1 MRHAMLVLLGALAAC
16 GSEPDVEVRN
26 ATVGEVAQE
35 VADASRGGGGMIR
48 PGKWQSTMKI
58 EAFDAPGMPES
69 VKSAMRGMNER
80 SQVYESC
87 LTPEQAKR
95 PSEDFFAGKDNA

>member
-1 MRHAMLVLLGALAAC
+1 MTIRAASLAAAGLALAAC

-26 ATVGEVAQE
+26 ASVGEVARE
-35 VADASRGGGGMIR
+35 VADASRGGGEMIR
-48 PGKWQSTMKI
+48 PGKWQSTMRI
-58 EAFDAPGMPES
+58 ESIEAPGMPES

-87 LTPEQAKR
+87 
-95 PSEDFFAGKDNA
+95 